1 MDYIDVGSGVDAG
14 RDCMLTNDVVVVDF
28 VDRKIGM
35 IRGGEGEVVAG
46 NYYCYSS
53 RRRIVAGTCMV
64 VGLMPS

>member
-14 RDCMLTNDVVVVDF
+14 RDYMLKNDLVVVDF

-35 IRGGEGEVVAG
+35 IRGGEGEAVVG
-46 NYYCYSS
+46 SYYCYSS

-64 VGLMPS
+64 VGLMLS